1 MDSPRDELP
10 RFQRALFEV
19 ALRRMEKHP
28 NAVVAKWPGV
38 VRVLMGAIASDRWTD
53 EDEACLAGLRAE
65 AEKYRLFE
73 PDDTPPPPLKQQAR
87 AFTAVL
93 LAIGHARRVSANAGS
108 PWPQEQPAAAEIA
121 SVLAEAEAA
130 LTLLTRAE
138 GVDRDM
144 AWIAGLLHVECG
156 RLLVSL
162 AGVTGKTPDLV
173 ARVSAH
179 ARQVPDDIGRAV
191 PFVGHY
197 AVMLKLF
204 TRELSP
210 LDEAVIAAGDQDR
223 NIWDSGGA
231 DYARAEA
238 AAYRAE
244 ATGNPQDYRSAIAEL
259 QMVCIGLP
267 AGSEVRGRTLTLLA
281 DMQLGLAAS
290 TDDVTLIPAAIAT
303 ASTALRVATTPRV
316 AQGAACTISDG
327 LAMMALI
334 GPFHGPFEELSA
346 EVRRALDRGYP
357 HPASPAERAALL
369 AALTAALG
377 MAATTGEDLAL
388 RQVVRE
394 LAEDA
399 EQALPPAAP
408 SPAAPS
414 PAAPSATAREAEW
427 ILLYRTA
434 RGLHFWT
441 AAQVMSLGDT
451 AMIPVALRVAAKL
464 ERYLAD
470 GGTAQERKQLAHT
483 SKQLRRAA
491 YWTERG
497 RPLGTVLTPPKKRP
511 PGPGP
516 FQWTSLRGQPLS
528 PRDAWRLAR
537 QGPDGLRSALEQLN
551 QALVTGDHTMPTTER
566 AESLD
571 VLARCY
577 REAGRQG
584 GGAGMA
590 HNAERAA
597 LAALRELAR
606 CVLITDTGRAV
617 AIAARANEVAA
628 RAVGWCLADGRER
641 TAVAVAESGR
651 ALVLAAVTQ
660 AGRVEEL
667 LRGAGEHAAARAW
680 ASGAGEA
687 DRAAALDTL
696 LRTSGGTTLLAAP
709 TDVGVAGSMAS
720 TRLDAVVYLVPAD
733 EPGDG
738 PAGARETGH
747 AVLVRPATVDVEVVP
762 LPGLAAGQGT
772 PLARYLTELESALAA
787 YSPSALGGAGFRAL
801 AEGPAWAG
809 ALDELGRWAY
819 DAIMGPLIAHVRGWQ
834 PGHRPRLAL
843 IPLGRLGAIPFAA
856 AWTATRDG
864 SRRYAIEDVVLS
876 YAASARLLGEVAAR
890 PRQPLDERVV
900 FIADPTGTI
909 HFSRRVTPGVARQL
923 YPAAEV
929 YGMKTAPDGPATVE
943 VILGALPGSKRQGA
957 SLLHLTTHGQAARS
971 PTTNG
976 ETAPGETVHGR
987 GTNGQPTAV
996 PAVQAYGSKWL
1007 PLADILAQARDRA
1020 PDAPGGLVITSACL
1034 TDVTLADYDE
1044 SLTVATAFLAAGAT
1058 AVIGTRW
1065 PVDDDTTL
1073 ALSIRV
1079 HQHLKDGHDPAEALR
1094 RAQLDLLRPGPALRE
1109 SLGPAFTA
1117 TDDARLSHPA
1127 SWAGHVHHGI

>member
-1 MDSPRDELP
+1 MSTSSV
-10 RFQRALFEV
+10 FQRALFEA

-38 VRVLMGAIASDRWTD
+38 VRVLMGAIASDRWTSD
-53 EDEACLAGLRAE
+53 DEACLAGLRAE

-108 PWPQEQPAAAEIA
+108 PWPEEQPAAAEIA
-121 SVLAEAEAA
+121 GAAAEAEAA

-162 AGVTGKTPDLV
+162 SGVTGKTPDLV

-290 TDDVTLIPAAIAT
+290 TDDMTLIPAAIAT

-334 GPFHGPFEELSA
+334 GRLHGPFEGSRRKFAARSTAVTRTRLARRNGRPCWPRSPPPSA
-346 EVRRALDRGYP
+346 WPRPPGRTWP
-357 HPASPAERAALL
+357 
-369 AALTAALG
+369 
-377 MAATTGEDLAL
+377 

-399 EQALPPAAP
+399 EQALP
-408 SPAAPS
+408 

-470 GGTAQERKQLAHT
+470 GG
-483 SKQLRRAA
+483 
-491 YWTERG
+491 
-497 RPLGTVLTPPKKRP
+497 
-511 PGPGP
+511 
-516 FQWTSLRGQPLS
+516 
-528 PRDAWRLAR
+528 
-537 QGPDGLRSALEQLN
+537 N
-551 QALVTGDHTMPTTER
+551 
-566 AESLD
+566 
-571 VLARCY
+571 
-577 REAGRQG
+577 
-584 GGAGMA
+584 GAGA
-590 HNAERAA
+590 QATRPHQQAA
-597 LAALRELAR
+597 
-606 CVLITDTGRAV
+606 
-617 AIAARANEVAA
+617 
-628 RAVGWCLADGRER
+628 
-641 TAVAVAESGR
+641 
-651 ALVLAAVTQ
+651 Q
-660 AGRVEEL
+660 AGGV
-667 LRGAGEHAAARAW
+667 
-680 ASGAGEA
+680 
-687 DRAAALDTL
+687 LD
-696 LRTSGGTTLLAAP
+696 
-709 TDVGVAGSMAS
+709 
-720 TRLDAVVYLVPAD
+720 
-733 EPGDG
+733 
-738 PAGARETGH
+738 
-747 AVLVRPATVDVEVVP
+747 
-762 LPGLAAGQGT
+762 
-772 PLARYLTELESALAA
+772 
-787 YSPSALGGAGFRAL
+787 
-801 AEGPAWAG
+801 
-809 ALDELGRWAY
+809 
-819 DAIMGPLIAHVRGWQ
+819 
-834 PGHRPRLAL
+834 
-843 IPLGRLGAIPFAA
+843 
-856 AWTATRDG
+856 
-864 SRRYAIEDVVLS
+864 
-876 YAASARLLGEVAAR
+876 
-890 PRQPLDERVV
+890 
-900 FIADPTGTI
+900 
-909 HFSRRVTPGVARQL
+909 
-923 YPAAEV
+923 
-929 YGMKTAPDGPATVE
+929 
-943 VILGALPGSKRQGA
+943 
-957 SLLHLTTHGQAARS
+957 
-971 PTTNG
+971 
-976 ETAPGETVHGR
+976 
-987 GTNGQPTAV
+987 
-996 PAVQAYGSKWL
+996 
-1007 PLADILAQARDRA
+1007 
-1020 PDAPGGLVITSACL
+1020 
-1034 TDVTLADYDE
+1034 
-1044 SLTVATAFLAAGAT
+1044 
-1058 AVIGTRW
+1058 
-1065 PVDDDTTL
+1065 
-1073 ALSIRV
+1073 
-1079 HQHLKDGHDPAEALR
+1079 
-1094 RAQLDLLRPGPALRE
+1094 
-1109 SLGPAFTA
+1109 
-1117 TDDARLSHPA
+1117 
-1127 SWAGHVHHGI
+1127 

>member
-1 MDSPRDELP
+1 MHSPGNEPPQFR
-10 RFQRALFEV
+10 RALFEA

-28 NAVVAKWPGV
+28 NTVMAKWPAV
-38 VRVLMGAIASDRWTD
+38 VRVLMSATASDRWTD
-53 EDEACLAGLRAE
+53 DDEACLAGLRAE
-65 AEKYRLFE
+65 ADKHRLFE
-73 PDDTPPPPLKQQAR
+73 PDDAPSPPLKQQAR

-93 LAIGHARRVSANAGS
+93 LAIGHARRVSARASS
-108 PWPQEQPAAAEIA
+108 PWPQEQPGVAEITA
-121 SVLAEAEAA
+121 VLAEAEAA
-130 LTLLTRAE
+130 LTQLAQVP
-138 GVDRDM
+138 GADRETEM
-144 AWIAGLLHVECG
+144 ASIAGLLHVECG

-162 AGVTGKTPDLV
+162 AAVTGKTPALV

-179 ARQVPDDIGRAV
+179 AGQVPDDLGRAV
-191 PFVGHY
+191 PFLSHY
-197 AVMLKLF
+197 TVMLKLF
-204 TRELSP
+204 TRELGP
-210 LDEAVIAAGDQDR
+210 LDEAVLAAGDQDR

-244 ATGNPQDYRSAIAEL
+244 ATGNRRDYRTAIAEL

-281 DMQLGLAAS
+281 DMQLGLAAD
-290 TDDVTLIPAAIAT
+290 TDDMSLIPAAVDT
-303 ASTALRVATTPRV
+303 ASTALRLATTPRV
-316 AQGAACTISDG
+316 AQGAACTVSDG
-327 LAMMALI
+327 LAMMALV
-334 GPFHGPFEELSA
+334 GRFHGPFEEIAA
-346 EVRRALDRGYP
+346 EVRRALDRAYQD
-357 HPASPAERAALL
+357 PASPAERAALL
-369 AALTAALG
+369 AALAAALG
-377 MAATTGEDLAL
+377 LAATTREDLAL
-388 RQVVRE
+388 RQAVRG
-394 LAEDA
+394 LAQDA

-408 SPAAPS
+408 S
-414 PAAPSATAREAEW
+414 ATAQEAEW
-427 ILLYRTA
+427 ILAYRTA

-451 AMIPVALRVAAKL
+451 AMLPVALRVAAKL

-470 GGTAQERKQLAHT
+470 GGTAQQRKQLART
-483 SKQLRRAA
+483 SKQLKRAA

-511 PGPGP
+511 PDPALP
-516 FQWTSLRGQPLS
+516 PWTSLRGEPLS

-537 QGPDGLRSALEQLN
+537 QGPDGLQSALARLN
-551 QALVTGDHTMPTTER
+551 HALVTGDYPMPTTER
-566 AESLD
+566 AQSLD
-571 VLARCY
+571 ILARCY
-577 REAGRQG
+577 REAGLRDG
-584 GGAGMA
+584 DAMLR
-590 HNAERAA
+590 HKAERAA

-606 CVLITDTGRAV
+606 CVLITDAGEAV

-641 TAVAVAESGR
+641 TAVAIAESGR

-680 ASGAGEA
+680 ASGAAEA
-687 DRAAALDTL
+687 DRVAALDTL

-709 TDVGVAGSMAS
+709 TDVGVAGSMTG
-720 TRLDAVVYLVPAD
+720 TRLDAVVYLVPAAD
-733 EPGDG
+733 PGD
-738 PAGARETGH
+738 AGSAGH
-747 AVLVRPATVDVEVVP
+747 AVLVRPATADVEVVP
-762 LPGLAAGQGT
+762 LPGLAAGQRT
-772 PLARYLTELESALAA
+772 PLAGYLTALERALAA

-801 AEGPAWAG
+801 AEGPAWAS

-819 DAIMGPLIAHVRGWQ
+819 DAIMAPLIAHARGWQ
-834 PGHRPRLAL
+834 LGHPPRLAL
-843 IPLGRLGAIPFAA
+843 IPLGQLGAIPFAA
-856 AWTATRDG
+856 AWTPTTPSG
-864 SRRYAIEDVVLS
+864 PRRYAIEDVVLS

-929 YGMKTAPDGPATVE
+929 YGMKSAPDGPATVE
-943 VILGALPGSKRQGA
+943 VILGALPGSSRQGA
-957 SLLHLTTHGQAARS
+957 SLLHLTTHGETAHRQAAHGPATDGETTHS
-971 PTTNG
+971 PATDG
-976 ETAPGETVHGR
+976 ETAPGQATHGR
-987 GTNGQPTAV
+987 AAAA
-996 PAVQAYGSKWL
+996 PAVQAYDNKWL

-1044 SLTVATAFLAAGAT
+1044 SLTMATAFLAAGAT

-1094 RAQLDLLRPGPALRE
+1094 RAQLDLLRPGPELRS
-1109 SLGPAFTA
+1109 SLGPRFAA

>member
-1 MDSPRDELP
+1 MDSPGNELP
-10 RFQRALFEV
+10 RFQRALFEA

-28 NAVVAKWPGV
+28 NAVVAKWPAV
-38 VRVLMGAIASDRWTD
+38 VRVLMSATASDRWTD
-53 EDEACLAGLRAE
+53 DDEACLADLREE

-73 PDDTPPPPLKQQAR
+73 PDDAPPPPLKQQAR

-93 LAIGHARRVSANAGS
+93 LAIGHARRVSAKASS
-108 PWPQEQPAAAEIA
+108 PWPEEQPAAAEIA
-121 SVLAEAEAA
+121 GAAAEAEAA
-130 LTLLTRAE
+130 LTLLAQAQ

-144 AWIAGLLHVECG
+144 ASIAGLLHVECG

-162 AGVTGKTPDLV
+162 AGLTGKTPGLV
-173 ARVSAH
+173 ARISAH
-179 ARQVPDDIGRAV
+179 AGQVPDDLGRAV
-191 PFVGHY
+191 PFIGHY
-197 AVMLKLF
+197 TVMLKLF

-244 ATGNPQDYRSAIAEL
+244 ATGNRRDYRTAIAEL

-281 DMQLGLAAS
+281 DMQLGLAAAA
-290 TDDVTLIPAAIAT
+290 DDMTLIPEAIGT

-334 GPFHGPFEELSA
+334 GQAHGPFEEIAA
-346 EVRRALDRGYP
+346 EVRRALERAYQ
-357 HPASPAERAALL
+357 HPVSPAERAALL
-369 AALTAALG
+369 AALAAALG
-377 MAATTGEDLAL
+377 LAATTREDLAL
-388 RQVVRE
+388 RQAVRG

-399 EQALPPAAP
+399 ERALPPAAP
-408 SPAAPS
+408 S
-414 PAAPSATAREAEW
+414 ATAQEAEW

-441 AAQVMSLGDT
+441 AAQVLSLGDT
-451 AMIPVALRVAAKL
+451 AMIPVALRVAARL

-470 GGTAQERKQLAHT
+470 GGTAPERKQLART

-497 RPLGTVLTPPKKRP
+497 RPLGTVRTAPKKRP
-511 PGPGP
+511 PDPALLP
-516 FQWTSLRGQPLS
+516 WTSLRGEPLS
-528 PRDAWRLAR
+528 PPDASRLAR
-537 QGPDGLRSALEQLN
+537 QGPDGLRSALARLN
-551 QALVTGDHTMPTTER
+551 HALVTGDYTMPTTER

-571 VLARCY
+571 ILARCY
-577 REAGRQG
+577 REAGLRDG
-584 GGAGMA
+584 DAMLR
-590 HNAERAA
+590 HKAERAA

-606 CVLITDTGRAV
+606 CVLITDTGPAV

-641 TAVAVAESGR
+641 TAVAIAESGR

-667 LRGAGEHAAARAW
+667 LRGAGEHAAAQAW
-680 ASGAGEA
+680 ASGAAEA
-687 DRAAALDTL
+687 DRVAALDTL
-696 LRTSGGTTLLAAP
+696 LRTSGGSTLLAAP
-709 TDVGVAGSMAS
+709 TDVGVAGSMTG

-733 EPGDG
+733 EPADG
-738 PAGARETGH
+738 PAGSRETGH
-747 AVLVRPATVDVEVVP
+747 AVLVRPATADVEVVP
-762 LPGLAAGQGT
+762 LPGLATGQGT
-772 PLARYLTELESALAA
+772 PLAGYLTALERALAA

-819 DAIMGPLIAHVRGWQ
+819 DVIMGPLIAHARGWQ
-834 PGHRPRLAL
+834 PGHPPRLAL
-843 IPLGRLGAIPFAA
+843 IPLGQLGAIPFAA
-856 AWTATRDG
+856 AWTTTRDG

-890 PRQPLDERVV
+890 PRQRLDERVV

-909 HFSRRVTPGVARQL
+909 HFSRSVTPGVARQL

-929 YGMKTAPDGPATVE
+929 YGMKSAPDGPATVE
-943 VILGALPGSKRQGA
+943 VILGALPGSTRQGA
-957 SLLHLTTHGQAARS
+957 SLLHLTTHG
-971 PTTNG
+971 
-976 ETAPGETVHGR
+976 ETAHNETA
-987 GTNGQPTAV
+987 AV
-996 PAVQAYGSKWL
+996 PAVQAYDNKWL

-1044 SLTVATAFLAAGAT
+1044 SLTMATAFLAAGAT

-1065 PVDDDTTL
+1065 PVDDDTTM

-1094 RAQLDLLRPGPALRE
+1094 RAQLDLLRPGPELRG
-1109 SLGPAFTA
+1109 SLGPRFAA

-1127 SWAGHVHHGI
+1127 SWAGHVHHGM